1 MRNFFIIL
9 LVVLAIAAAAV
20 SAYFVLLKEETT
32 ATVEHFDAIPLDAG
46 IIVDI
51 RDWDSFHGLV
61 AENSFWLQLCK
72 IASLGQLNDELE
84 QWDAFSRKQDM
95 AAILRGHL
103 VFSLHPVGKDE
114 MNLIGFVRMS
124 AKETDHLKNAFK
136 QQWAGTATTTT
147 REYDK
152 TTITDVAFTRK
163 EDATLNF
170 SYAFRKGYLIF
181 SRSTLLLENA
191 LRHLD
196 SGEDITRQG
205 KLADLM
211 RTAGKNAAANLYL
224 NYAQMPRA
232 TQTLFHADHFK
243 SITPVVNFAD
253 WTALDLNLK
262 PELLLLNGFTASDSK
277 SDKWLAT
284 LQRQQPLPISLTDAM
299 PPTTYAFFWMGIQQ
313 ISQYFADYGTY
324 LGNNKDLSYKR
335 ELDRIVNTYHF
346 DLQREFTEQFENE
359 MAQVYPYLGQ
369 LSQEGDV
376 FVLFRIK
383 STSAAL
389 AMIEDWQA
397 NVSEAS
403 GKRLDEMRQKLQFDE
418 KLAFTAYHIPF
429 DVPGALFGQL
439 FAGKHEWCAVM
450 DNYLLFGATP
460 EHLKR
465 YLHYTALHASLQ
477 TDLTYGRLSNEFA
490 SRCNLMF
497 YCNPSESNS
506 FFKQIFKPDAFK
518 ELEAAEEVVSQVHAA
533 VFQLSTSGEMWYNNI
548 FVKQQ
553 STESIARSAGLQTSW
568 ESMLDTA
575 IAFKPQ
581 LVQNHNTGE
590 TEVFVQD
597 MAGNACLLN
606 NIGRI
611 LWKTPIADPILSA
624 VYQIDLYKNNKLQ
637 MLFNTRNHIYLVDRL
652 GNMVDK
658 FPIRLPSPAVG
669 AISVFDY
676 EKNRDY
682 RIMVACEDR
691 KVYTYD
697 KNGKIVAG
705 WQFSQSEH
713 PVQTEIYH
721 HRASNKDYI
730 VFADKYKVY
739 ILDRQG
745 RTRVSPEYNF
755 PVGKH
760 TAIELNNASLVMTD
774 TVGTLHFISLADGSI
789 RKQTIKKYS
798 PAHFFDFR
806 DVDGDRQN
814 DFIFADG
821 DKIEAFRQDGS
832 QIFSI
837 TADETV
843 SMRPNIYEF
852 AANDM
857 KIGIVAPRKNLIY
870 LYNSKGKLQ
879 KGFPLTGSTLFS
891 VGRLDKLSRNF
902 NLFVG
907 SSNNFLYNYPIEN

>member
-1 MRNFFIIL
+1 MRNFLIIL

-20 SAYFVLLKEETT
+20 SVYFVLLKEET
-32 ATVEHFDAIPLDAG
+32 AVNVEHFDAIPLDAG
-46 IIVDI
+46 VIVDI
-51 RDWDSFHGLV
+51 RNWDSFHALV
-61 AENSFWLQLCK
+61 AENPFWLQLCK

-84 QWDAFSRKQDM
+84 QWDAFSRKPEM
-95 AAILRGHL
+95 ADLLRGHL
-103 VFSLHPVGKDE
+103 MFSLHPVGKDE
-114 MNLIGFVRMS
+114 MRLMGCIRMS
-124 AKETDHLKNAFK
+124 AKAIDRLSNAFK
-136 QQWAGTATTTT
+136 QHWAGIAVTSTH
-147 REYDK
+147 EYDK
-152 TTITDVAFTRK
+152 TAITDVAFTRK

-170 SYAFRKGYLIF
+170 SYAFRKGYLLF

-224 NYAQMPRA
+224 NYAQMPRMA
-232 TQTLFHADHFK
+232 QTLLHVDRLQT
-243 SITPVVNFAD
+243 ITPVVHIAD

-262 PELLLLNGFTASDSK
+262 PELLLLNGFTASNSK
-277 SDKWLAT
+277 SDQWLAT
-284 LQRQQPLPISLTDAM
+284 LQHQQPIPVSITDAM

-313 ISQYFADYGTY
+313 ISQYFADYGAY

-335 ELDRIVNTYHF
+335 ELDRIANTYHL
-346 DLQREFTEQFENE
+346 DIQRDFAEQFENE
-359 MAQVYPYLGQ
+359 VAQVYPYLGQ
-369 LSQEGDV
+369 LSPEGDV
-376 FVLFRIK
+376 FALFRIK
-383 STSAAL
+383 STSAAV
-389 AMIEDWQA
+389 AMIEDWQNSIIEA
-397 NVSEAS
+397 TGTQSENRFA
-403 GKRLDEMRQKLQFDE
+403 LQFDE
-418 KLAFTAYHIPF
+418 KLSFTAYHIPF

-439 FAGKHEWCAVM
+439 FAGRHEWCAVA

-497 YCNPSESNS
+497 YCNPAESGS
-506 FFKQIFKPDAFK
+506 FFKQVFKPDAFK

-533 VFQLSTSGEMWYNNI
+533 VFQLSTSNEMWYNNI
-548 FVKQQ
+548 FIKQQ
-553 STESIARSAGLQTSW
+553 SNESIARSAGLQTSW

-581 LVQNHNTGE
+581 LVQNHSTGE
-590 TEVFVQD
+590 MEVFVQD
-597 MAGNACLLN
+597 MSGAAYLLN

-611 LWKTPIADPILSA
+611 LWKTPVADPILSA
-624 VYQIDLYKNNKLQ
+624 VCQIDAYKNNKLQ

-658 FPIRLPSPAVG
+658 YPIRLPAPAVG

-676 EKNRDY
+676 EKNKDY

-697 KNGKIVAG
+697 RTGKMVAG
-705 WQFSQSEH
+705 WQFNRSEH
-713 PVQTEIYH
+713 PVQTDIYH
-721 HRASNKDYI
+721 HRADNKDYI

-745 RTRVSPEYNF
+745 RTRTQPEYNF
-755 PVGKH
+755 PVGNN
-760 TAIELNNASLVMTD
+760 TAIELHNTSLVMTD

-806 DVDGDRQN
+806 DVNGDRQN

-821 DKIEAFRQDGS
+821 DKIEAFRQDGTL
-832 QIFSI
+832 IFSI

-852 AANDM
+852 AANDQ
-857 KIGIVAPRKNLIY
+857 KTGIVAPRKNLIY
-870 LYNSKGKLQ
+870 LYNSKGELQ

-891 VGRLDKLSRNF
+891 IGRLDKLSGKF
-902 NLFVG
+902 NLLVG
-907 SSNNFLYNYPIEN
+907 SSNNFLYNYPIQ